1 MWYIFDVGSLGG
13 PASAVAAEPGVDN
26 VEEVCARHPMGKP
39 KIDNYTKLKAKLRD
53 YGLKQAA
60 DALHA
65 LMYDRSYSL
74 PSFPWLSLA
83 AGWWIEL
90 TGAILAITFSSTSQP
105 PHGDSLLESL
115 GRRGVVEVS
124 RC

>member
-39 KIDNYTKLKAKLRD
+39 KIDNYTKLKAKLKD
-53 YGLKQAA
+53 YGLKEAA

-65 LMYDRSYSL
+65 DVRPALFLANL
-74 PSFPWLSLA
+74 PMALSR
-83 AGWWIEL
+83 
-90 TGAILAITFSSTSQP
+90 
-105 PHGDSLLESL
+105 L
-115 GRRGVVEVS
+115 GGGS
-124 RC
+124 I